1 MTSFDEDDIL
11 KLLTDNSQIEWQ
23 IKKVYCDFNFCST
36 RIKSEFFT
44 GTLLMDVMKIVI

>member
-23 IKKVYCDFNFCST
+23 IKKFIAILIFVAQELKVSF
-36 RIKSEFFT
+36 
-44 GTLLMDVMKIVI
+44 LLGLY